1 MTDYHPL
8 IARAVDGLA
17 KNTGEARRALYERA
31 RSALVAQ
38 LRSVEP
44 ALSESDI
51 TKERLALEEA
61 IRKVESEAARK
72 ALTEPR
78 PQPRAEPRSQPR
90 AAAAPAPRLV
100 TPEAKAPLR
109 PDPGPEPAREPAKIA
124 TAELPRTESADAP
137 RTEARQL
144 PSSEQNDAA
153 AEAEAPLA
161 SGKPSARSRI
171 LGARTSSISH
181 EGIKGFRNFVKDVDG
196 FGAASAKTA
205 QTARDTRD
213 SYGPAQRLR
222 LPQEEEI
229 SEPPPVD
236 DQIEPQF
243 EQERMPVAE
252 HSRLPLQSLEP
263 SYDVEE
269 VEPMP
274 APRPMRPQPPRAM
287 LQEEED
293 YEEPR
298 PPRSYR
304 GWAKGA
310 ALLIVAFCVVLAAW
324 AFRSNIA
331 STYHSFTQPKPPPSS
346 QTAQTSPPA
355 SKFDGRVPQEQLPGQ
370 APSTGASPGTQQQA
384 PAVAQRAVLYEADP
398 NDPKG
403 KRFAGSVV
411 WRTETVSPGP
421 GLAPELVVRA
431 DIAIPERHMNVTW
444 SLRRNTDK
452 ALPASHTI
460 EIMFNLPADFPGGGI
475 SNVPGILMKD
485 SEEVRGMPLA
495 GLAVKVTN
503 GFFLIGL
510 NAADD
515 DMQRNLQLLKERS
528 WFDVLIVYNNG
539 SRAILTLEKGPPGDH
554 AFADAFAA
562 WGQ

>member
-8 IARAVDGLA
+8 IARAVEGLA

-72 ALTEPR
+72 ALAEPR
-78 PQPRAEPRSQPR
+78 PQPRSQPR
-90 AAAAPAPRLV
+90 TAAAPAPRSLM
-100 TPEAKAPLR
+100 PEAKAPSR
-109 PDPGPEPAREPAKIA
+109 PELGSEAARESAKSAAVLPEAERAEMPRAAPQQPAA
-124 TAELPRTESADAP
+124 
-137 RTEARQL
+137 
-144 PSSEQNDAA
+144 SEQHDVP
-153 AEAEAPLA
+153 AESEAPSA
-161 SGKPSARSRI
+161 SAKASARSRI
-171 LGARTSSISH
+171 LGARTSSISQ
-181 EGIKGFRNFVKDVDG
+181 EGLNVFRKFVKDVDG
-196 FGAASAKTA
+196 LGGASAKVA
-205 QTARDTRD
+205 PAARDARD
-213 SYGPAQRLR
+213 SYAPASRVR

-229 SEPPPVD
+229 SEPHDLD
-236 DQIEPQF
+236 DAVEPQF
-243 EQERMPVAE
+243 EEERYPLAE
-252 HSRLPLQSLEP
+252 HERLPLQSLEP
-263 SYDVEE
+263 SYDMED

-274 APRPMRPQPPRAM
+274 ASRSMRPHPPRAAPH
-287 LQEEED
+287 EEEE
-293 YEEPR
+293 YEEEPR

-304 GWAKGA
+304 GLVKGA
-310 ALLIVAFCVVLAAW
+310 ALLIIAFCVVFGAW
-324 AFRSNIA
+324 AFRSNIEA
-331 STYHSFTQPKPPPSS
+331 TYHAFTQPKPPSNS
-346 QTAQTSPPA
+346 QPAQTTPPTTKND
-355 SKFDGRVPQEQLPGQ
+355 SRVPQEQLPGQ
-370 APSTGASPGTQQQA
+370 QPPSGTGPNAQQQA

-431 DIAIPERHMNVTW
+431 DISIPERHMNVTW

-460 EIMFNLPADFPGGGI
+460 EIMFNLPPDFPGGGI

-510 NAADD
+510 NSAQD
-515 DMQRNLQLLKERS
+515 DMERNLQLLKERS
-528 WFDVLIVYNNG
+528 WFDILIVYNNG
-539 SRAILTLEKGPPGDH
+539 SRAILTLEKGPPGEK

>member
-72 ALTEPR
+72 ALADPR
-78 PQPRAEPRSQPR
+78 PQPRVEPRAETR
-90 AAAAPAPRLV
+90 PAPRQ
-100 TPEAKAPLR
+100 PLAETR
-109 PDPGPEPAREPAKIA
+109 PRTAPDPEPRRDRINSTAADLPPAAQAGPAPPIPPQPPGEEPTREAA
-124 TAELPRTESADAP
+124 NADAS
-137 RTEARQL
+137 A
-144 PSSEQNDAA
+144 SAA
-153 AEAEAPLA
+153 
-161 SGKPSARSRI
+161 KPSARSRL
-171 LGARTSSISH
+171 LGARTTSLSS
-181 EGIKGFRNFVKDVDG
+181 GGVRGFRSVVKEADDL
-196 FGAASAKTA
+196 GAATAKAA

-213 SYGPAQRLR
+213 SYVPVSRQR
-222 LPQEEEI
+222 PEPDPDY
-229 SEPPPVD
+229 SEPPAVHD
-236 DQIEPQF
+236 RYEPRYND
-243 EQERMPVAE
+243 EPLEPAE
-252 HSRLPLQSLEP
+252 HDEHPLHSLEP
-263 SYDVEE
+263 AYDE
-269 VEPMP
+269 VAQESPMP
-274 APRPMRPQPPRAM
+274 RSMRQQPAH
-287 LQEEED
+287 D
-293 YEEPR
+293 YDEGEYDPR
-298 PPRSYR
+298 PPRSY
-304 GWAKGA
+304 GGLIKGLVI
-310 ALLIVAFCVVLAAW
+310 LLIVLGIAGAGW
-324 AFRSNIA
+324 EFRPQLVGLYYSLRPSKPA
-331 STYHSFTQPKPPPSS
+331 SAPQAS
-346 QTAQTSPPA
+346 QTPA
-355 SKFDGRVPQEQLPGQ
+355 PTQKDTGRVPEEQLPGQ
-370 APSTGASPGTQQQA
+370 PPVAGGRTQPG
-384 PAVAQRAVLYEADP
+384 PAVTQHAVLYEADP
-398 NDPKG
+398 NDPQG
-403 KRFAGSVV
+403 KRFAGSVI

-460 EIMFNLPADFPGGGI
+460 EVMFNLPPDFPGGGVA
-475 SNVPGILMKD
+475 SVPGILMKD

-503 GFFLIGL
+503 GFFLVGL

-515 DMQRNLQLLKERS
+515 DMQRNLQLLKERG
-528 WFDVLIVYNNG
+528 WFDVLIVYNNN
-539 SRAILTLEKGPPGDH
+539 SRAILTMEKGPPGER
-554 AFADAFAA
+554 AFAEAFKA